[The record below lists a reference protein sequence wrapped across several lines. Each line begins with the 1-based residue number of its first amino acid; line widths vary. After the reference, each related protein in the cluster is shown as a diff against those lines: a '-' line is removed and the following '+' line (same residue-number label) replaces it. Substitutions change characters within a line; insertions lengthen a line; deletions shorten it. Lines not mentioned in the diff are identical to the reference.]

1 MAKKNRKQQGG
12 QPSPIKSSGTNQP
25 ALNELEA
32 KLEAALSEKIKVESE
47 FPKEISESVIE
58 DSSLGELVD
67 SEPSVAASG
76 VTSATEST
84 AELSKMIA
92 TVTKL
97 TEEAKRNNERA
108 KTWSARAN
116 ALEESWNKK
125 TKQIAEDESDLKSR
139 KEVLIVEEKELQ
151 TKKEGLMKLQAD
163 AEAGFIARRT
173 ELLAGLEEEI
183 GKYSARFLE
192 HDRKIQE
199 ELQASEEALDKKR
212 AAIVEEKLLAEES
225 LRELRKSVEAD
236 SRKAQWLRED
246 LEDEKKSWKERVD
259 QSVKNGISEFESELE
274 ELRKSNIEQR
284 AKILALEASQK
295 SVGNR
300 LASDMADEIENHKKA
315 IDSLNAQLAK
325 APSIEEQN
333 RAKKL
338 QSENDRLF
346 QELERIQQE
355 NQVLH
360 LRAGKSSIGIA
371 ELESLRDQRNA
382 WETRELGYRAR
393 LDELKADIEEYTSK
407 VNERE
412 VFPACS
418 KRNRESSSQKTPIIR
433 QLNELDLK
441 SFVSDVRNLMASEV
455 KPLYYRPEN
464 IRSFV
469 AGLAACRLHILQ
481 GISGTGKTSLP
492 RAFTRVMGWENEVC
506 EVQSGWRDR
515 NDLLGYYNTFE
526 KKFYESPFLKA
537 LHKASCPA
545 YEQLPFFIILDEMNL
560 SHPEHY
566 FADFLSA
573 LENEPRVPF
582 LNSPLNESSLPSKLM
597 IQGGELLRIPSN
609 VWFIGTA
616 NQDETTKDFA
626 DKTYD
631 RAHIMEFPR
640 HRDKFSPERP
650 NLPAGKISF
659 EQLQGAFDQAI
670 QRHSASGEETI
681 QILNGKLRNA
691 LEDLKI
697 GWGNRLETQL
707 RSYIPVLLACGG
719 SIPEG
724 LDSILAHKLLRKLK
738 GRFDIT
744 SEELS
749 KLEHRISSVWSEHP
763 SLKSANPYQ
772 SSELIKYELRRLG
785 NKG

>member
-58 DSSLGELVD
+58 DSSSGELVD

-116 ALEESWNKK
+116 TLEESWNKK

-139 KEVLIVEEKELQ
+139 KESLIVEEKELQ

-173 ELLAGLEEEI
+173 ELLAGLEEQI

-274 ELRKSNIEQR
+274 ELRKSNGEQR

-360 LRAGKSSIGIA
+360 LRAGKASIGIA

-393 LDELKADIEEYTSK
+393 LDELKADIEEYTAK
-407 VNERE
+407 VNDKDI
-412 VFPACS
+412 FPACS
-418 KRNRESSSQKTPIIR
+418 DMDRDETLQKLPVIR
-433 QLNELDLK
+433 RSDDINLK
-441 SFVSDVRNLMASEV
+441 VFASEV
-455 KPLYYRPEN
+455 RQLIGSTGLFYRSEDV
-464 IRSFV
+464 RSFIG
-469 AGLAACRLHILQ
+469 GLAACRLHILQ

-492 RAFTRVMGWENEVC
+492 LAFSKVMQWGSDLC

-515 NDLLGYYNTFE
+515 NDLLGYFNTFE
-526 KKFYESPFLKA
+526 KKFYESDFLKA
-537 LHKASCPA
+537 IYRASTPA
-545 YEQLPFFIILDEMNL
+545 YKNLPFFIVLDEMNL

-573 LENEPRVPF
+573 LEKRTDEKSV
-582 LNSPLNESSLPSKLM
+582 SLPNAPLANNGPACLIDK
-597 IQGGELLRIPSN
+597 GRRIPIPAN
-609 VWFIGTA
+609 IWFIGTA

-631 RAHIMEFPR
+631 RSHIMEFPR
-640 HRDKFSPERP
+640 HREQFNAELP
-650 NLPAGKISF
+650 NIPPGKLSF
-659 EQLQGAFDQAI
+659 EQLQAAFEKAI
-670 QRHSASGEETI
+670 HQFGGKAEECI
-681 QILNGKLRNA
+681 KILDGKLRRP
-691 LEDLKI
+691 LEDMDI
-697 GWGNRLETQL
+697 GWGNRLEAQL
-707 RSYIPVLLACGG
+707 RNYIPVLVASGG
-719 SIPEG
+719 NLSEG
-724 LDSILAHKLLRKLK
+724 LDSILAQKLLRKLK
-738 GRFDIT
+738 GRFDLSADDMVKLKTRIT
-744 SEELS
+744 SVWEADSQLS
-749 KLEHRISSVWSEHP
+749 TGIPEQSVG
-763 SLKSANPYQ
+763 
-772 SSELIKYELRRLG
+772 LIETELRRLG
-785 NKG
+785 GNI